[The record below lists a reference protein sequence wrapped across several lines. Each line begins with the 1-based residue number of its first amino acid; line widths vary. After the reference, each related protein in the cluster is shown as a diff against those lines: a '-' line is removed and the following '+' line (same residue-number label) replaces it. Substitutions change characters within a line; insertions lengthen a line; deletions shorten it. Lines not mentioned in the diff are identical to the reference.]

1 MSVSAH
7 FNAPT
12 AAALVLGGTAAIV
25 LATVMAFRGSHR
37 QAEGGASAKS
47 QAAVSSTPPFPGA
60 AIGGA
65 PTEAEVEYLLD
76 TGE

>member
-37 QAEGGASAKS
+37 QAASRAHVES
-47 QAAVSSTPPFPGA
+47 PAAVSSATPLPSF
-60 AIGGA
+60 GGA
-65 PTEAEVEYLLD
+65 PSEAEVEYLLD
-76 TGE
+76 TSD